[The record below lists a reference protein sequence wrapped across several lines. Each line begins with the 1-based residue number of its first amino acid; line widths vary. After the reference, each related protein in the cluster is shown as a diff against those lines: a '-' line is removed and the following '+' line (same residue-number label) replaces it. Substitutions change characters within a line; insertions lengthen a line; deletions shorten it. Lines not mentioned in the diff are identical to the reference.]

1 MIDACE
7 TMSSPRGIWRSIR
20 VPLIATAAYLF
31 LSHLLIGLR
40 TEQFVLSGLFSVL
53 YLLSSATRRW
63 ILGFAIFIVFWILFD
78 SMKAFP
84 NYAFNTVHIADLY
97 QWERSWF
104 GIGTGDAA
112 ITPNEYFATR
122 TSSALDLLSGLFYL
136 CWMPVP
142 LAFAAYLFATNKQGF
157 LRFALTF
164 LLVNLLGF
172 VVYYIYPAAPPWYV
186 EQYGFELQHGTPGNT
201 AGLGRFD
208 ALTGTAI
215 FSSLYAKS
223 SNVFAAMPSLHAAYP
238 LIVLVTGIRYRLGWI
253 NVLFAVITMGIWS
266 AAVYSG
272 HHYVLDVLAGI
283 LCALVGIVLFDRLM
297 LWSPFAGMI
306 GRYERAITVG

>member
-1 MIDACE
+1 MIDAGE
-7 TMSSPRGIWRSIR
+7 TMNSPRGIWRSLR
-20 VPLIATAAYLF
+20 VPLIASAAYLL

-40 TEQFVLSGLFSVL
+40 TEQFVLSALFSVL
-53 YLLSSATRRW
+53 YLLSGATRRW
-63 ILGFAIFIVFWILFD
+63 ILGFSIFIVFWILFD

-104 GIGTGDAA
+104 GMGTGDAA
-112 ITPNEYFATR
+112 ITPNEYFSAR
-122 TSSALDLLSGLFYL
+122 TSSMLDLLSGLFYL

-142 LAFAAYLFATNKQGF
+142 LVFAAYLFATNKQAF

-172 VVYYIYPAAPPWYV
+172 VVYYLYPAAPPWYV
-186 EQYGFELQHGTPGNT
+186 DAYGFELQHGTPGNT

-215 FSSLYAKS
+215 FASLYAKS

-238 LIVLVTGIRYRLGWI
+238 IIVLATGVRYRLGWI
-253 NVLFAVITMGIWS
+253 NVLFAVITMGIWF

-283 LCALVGIVLFDRLM
+283 VCAMVGILLFDLLM
-297 LWSPFAGMI
+297 RWPPFAGLI
-306 GRYERAITVG
+306 GRYERAITAG